1 MTMSSHVEVAEPGL
15 REQNQLSQDRFEAM
29 DHPQVIPIRLIK
41 PIFVEGMNPAQLE
54 QRYVKSR
61 FAHSPEFERLLED
74 QGEICLARIALEIAR
89 DAYPELDVEKY
100 LDRIAGLGGRVR
112 DRCRPDAKVHHVISQ
127 INWVLFVEEE
137 IHGNQADYY
146 DPRNSYLNEVLD
158 RRLGIPIS
166 LSVLYWA
173 IADQVGL
180 AMTGVNLPLHFMLR
194 VDDADRTW
202 FVDPFHAGAVYDQQS
217 CERLL
222 SRLAKHPV
230 TLDESKTAPCSIPI
244 VVSRILR
251 NLKSIY
257 WDAQE
262 IASVLPIQRRLAALN
277 PHDPSEQRDLGLL
290 CSQLGRLGEAIDPLE
305 AYLDRSPE
313 ARDADEIS
321 ALLKALRQQ
330 VARWN

>member
-1 MTMSSHVEVAEPGL
+1 LPAAAEQFGDGKL
-15 REQNQLSQDRFEAM
+15 RCQPP
-29 DHPQVIPIRLIK
+29 PQENGSVK
-41 PIFVEGMNPAQLE
+41 PL
-54 QRYVKSR
+54 
-61 FAHSPEFERLLED
+61 FANSPEFERLLEG
-74 QGEICLARIALEIAR
+74 QSEVCLARIALEIAC
-89 DAYPELDVEKY
+89 DAYPELNVEDY
-100 LDRIAGLGGRVR
+100 LDRIAKLAERVR
-112 DRCRPDAKVHHVISQ
+112 DRCRPEAKIHHVISQ

-173 IADQVGL
+173 IAGQLGL
-180 AMTGVNLPLHFMLR
+180 AMAGANLPRHFMLR
-194 VDDADRTW
+194 IEDRGRTW
-202 FVDPFHAGAVYDQQS
+202 FVDPFHAGAVYDRKS

-222 SRLAKHPV
+222 SKLAKHPV
-230 TLDESKTAPCSIPI
+230 TLEDSKTAPCPVPI

-257 WDAQE
+257 WDAQDV
-262 IASVLPIQRRLAALN
+262 ASVLPIQRRLAALY
-277 PHDPSEQRDLGLL
+277 PHEPNEQRDLGLL

-305 AYLDRSPE
+305 AYLDRAPD
-313 ARDADEIS
+313 ARDAEEIG
-321 ALLKALRQQ
+321 ALVKALRHQ